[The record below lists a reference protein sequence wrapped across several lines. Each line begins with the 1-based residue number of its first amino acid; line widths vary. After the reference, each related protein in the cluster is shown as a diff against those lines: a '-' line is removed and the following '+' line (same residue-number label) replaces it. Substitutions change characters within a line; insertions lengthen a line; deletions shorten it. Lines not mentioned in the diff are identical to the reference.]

1 MGLLVVLTSCN
12 RDAERCLYM
21 AEECMETEPGK
32 AYKCLSEME
41 DVGNLSAEQRARYAF
56 LCTQAMHKCYIPFTN
71 DSLINVAVEYFTK
84 HNKNHYAAK
93 ALLYKGVVHMQYG
106 IKNLGKAEKA
116 FAQSEKWFKGIEDN
130 QYKAMLYDQY
140 ATLLSY
146 RGRYRDALPYFKNAY
161 FFYSKLES
169 FPEMLSANG
178 EIANIY
184 VRLRDMENAKVYYEK
199 GLQYKDKVPSLL
211 YYFYLRDYANF
222 FSISKEYEKA
232 EQMLLECAQ
241 HINTKAVY
249 DVYLKL
255 AYLYLDKEEYDKMM
269 VYTDKI
275 LRSNDSYWMYCCYRL
290 LYLMCHQ
297 QGLYDDANR
306 YYELYRQNVEKRAIE
321 ELNNWDIEI
330 PLMQKN
336 TLLIEENRVLSGWKL
351 WLTIGA
357 VTVVVASGVIFL
369 FVKRR
374 HIRYLLEKNQELTDA
389 SSNIWKLK
397 GAMTNQ
403 THVVERLKKAM
414 GDMKKEHRDE
424 ICRMKE
430 DMKCLEADIKVLKNK
445 ERENYTEK
453 KELKRQ
459 LTDLEKQ
466 LKQKTESLEY
476 TEEQRKID
484 LRIDYF
490 VMHGRDSIAVDML
503 LQLRYGEEIRA
514 KYDIRASEYL
524 PILRG
529 LLEVEDPALH
539 HKLEGCG
546 LPKNKMTMCYLIA
559 LGLDDVDMMSRAAC
573 LAPNSVKAYRKE
585 CREVVVALQIKN

>member
-1 MGLLVVLTSCN
+1 MGLIVVLTSCN

-41 DVGNLSAEQRARYAF
+41 DVDNLSAEQRARYAF
-56 LCTQAMHKCYIPFTN
+56 LCTQAMHKCHIPFTN
-71 DSLINVAVEYFTK
+71 DSLINVAVEYFTR

-93 ALLYKGVVHMQYG
+93 ALLYKGMIHTQYG
-106 IKNLGKAEKA
+106 IRNFEKAEKA
-116 FAQSEKWFKGIEDN
+116 FAQSEKWFKGIEDD

-169 FPEMLSANG
+169 FPEMLSANR

-321 ELNNWDIEI
+321 ELDNWDIEI
-330 PLMQKN
+330 PLKQKN

-374 HIRYLLEKNQELTDA
+374 HLRYLLEKNQELTDA

-403 THVVERLKKAM
+403 AHVVERLKKAM

-585 CREVVVALQIKN
+585 CREVIVALQIKN

>member
-12 RDAERCLYM
+12 RDAEQCLYR

-330 PLMQKN
+330 PLKQKN

-403 THVVERLKKAM
+403 AHVVERLKKAM

-424 ICRMKE
+424 ICRMRE
-430 DMKCLEADIKVLKNK
+430 GMKHLEADIKELKDK

-466 LKQKTESLEY
+466 LKQKTESLDY

-529 LLEVEDPALH
+529 LLEVENPALH
-539 HKLEGCG
+539 HKLEGGG

>member
-1 MGLLVVLTSCN
+1 MGLIVVLTSCN

-32 AYKCLSEME
+32 AYKCLLEME
-41 DVGNLSAEQRARYAF
+41 DVENLSAEQQARYAL
-56 LCTQAMHKCYIPFTN
+56 LCTQAMHECHIPFTN
-71 DSLINVAVEYFTK
+71 DSLINVAVEYFTR

-106 IKNLGKAEKA
+106 IKNLDKAETA
-116 FAQSEKWFKGIEDN
+116 FVQSEKWFKGIEDN

-146 RGRYRDALPYFKNAY
+146 RGRYRDALLYFKNAY

-232 EQMLLECAQ
+232 EQMLLECTQ
-241 HINTKAVY
+241 HIDTKAVY

-321 ELNNWDIEI
+321 ELDNWDIKI
-330 PLMQKN
+330 PLKQKN

-351 WLTIGA
+351 WLTISV
-357 VTVVVASGVIFL
+357 VTLVVASGVIFL

-374 HIRYLLEKNQELTDA
+374 HIRYQLEKNQELTDA

-424 ICRMKE
+424 IFRMKE
-430 DMKCLEADIKVLKNK
+430 GMKHLEADIKVLKNK

-573 LAPNSVKAYRKE
+573 LAPNSVKAYRKG
-585 CREVVVALQIKN
+585 CREVIVALQIKN

>member
-1 MGLLVVLTSCN
+1 MGLLVVQTSCN

-41 DVGNLSAEQRARYAF
+41 DVDNLSAEQRARYAF
-56 LCTQAMHKCYIPFTN
+56 LCTQAMHKCHIPFTN
-71 DSLINVAVEYFTK
+71 DSLINVAVEYFTR

-93 ALLYKGVVHMQYG
+93 ALLYKGMIHTQYG
-106 IKNLGKAEKA
+106 IRNFEKAEKA
-116 FAQSEKWFKGIEDN
+116 FAQSEKWFKGIEDD

-169 FPEMLSANG
+169 FPEMLSANR

-321 ELNNWDIEI
+321 ELDNWDIEI
-330 PLMQKN
+330 PLKQKN

-374 HIRYLLEKNQELTDA
+374 HLRYLLEKNQELTDA

-403 THVVERLKKAM
+403 AHVVERLKKAM

-585 CREVVVALQIKN
+585 CREVIVALQIKN

>member
-1 MGLLVVLTSCN
+1 MGLIVVQTSCN

-41 DVGNLSAEQRARYAF
+41 DVENLSAEQQARYAL
-56 LCTQAMHKCYIPFTN
+56 LCTQAMHKCHIPFTN
-71 DSLINVAVEYFTK
+71 DSLINVAVEYFTR

-106 IKNLGKAEKA
+106 IKNLDKAETA
-116 FAQSEKWFKGIEDN
+116 FVQSEKWFKGIEDN

-199 GLQYKDKVPSLL
+199 GLLYKDKVPSLL

-241 HINTKAVY
+241 HIDTKAVY

-275 LRSNDSYWMYCCYRL
+275 LRSNDSYWLYCCYQL
-290 LYLMCHQ
+290 LSRIYHR

-321 ELNNWDIEI
+321 ELDNWDIKI
-330 PLMQKN
+330 PLKQKN

-351 WLTIGA
+351 WLTISV
-357 VTVVVASGVIFL
+357 VTLVVASGVIFL
-369 FVKRR
+369 LVKRR
-374 HIRYLLEKNQELTDA
+374 HIRYLLEKNQELTNA

-424 ICRMKE
+424 IFRMKE
-430 DMKCLEADIKVLKNK
+430 GMKHLEADIKELKNK

-484 LRIDYF
+484 LRINYF

-585 CREVVVALQIKN
+585 CREVIVALQIKN

>member
-1 MGLLVVLTSCN
+1 MGLLVVQTSCN
-12 RDAERCLYM
+12 RDAERCLYR

-41 DVGNLSAEQRARYAF
+41 NVDNLSAEQRARYAF
-56 LCTQAMHKCYIPFTN
+56 LCTQAMHKCHIPFTN
-71 DSLINVAVEYFTK
+71 DSLINVAVKYFTK

-106 IKNLGKAEKA
+106 IRNLDKAEKA
-116 FAQSEKWFKGIEDN
+116 FVQSEKWFKGIEDN

-321 ELNNWDIEI
+321 KLDNWDIEI
-330 PLMQKN
+330 PLKQKN

-403 THVVERLKKAM
+403 AHVVERLKKAM

-424 ICRMKE
+424 ICRMRE
-430 DMKCLEADIKVLKNK
+430 GMKHLEADIKELKDK

-466 LKQKTESLEY
+466 LKQKTESLDY

-503 LQLRYGEEIRA
+503 LQLRYGEEIQA

-529 LLEVEDPALH
+529 LLEVENPALH
-539 HKLEGCG
+539 HKLEDCV
-546 LPKNKMTMCYLIA
+546 LPKNKLTMCYLIA

>member
-1 MGLLVVLTSCN
+1 
-12 RDAERCLYM
+12 
-21 AEECMETEPGK
+21 METEPGK

-41 DVGNLSAEQRARYAF
+41 DVDNLSAEQRARYAF
-56 LCTQAMHKCYIPFTN
+56 LYTQAMHECHIPFTN
-71 DSLINVAVEYFTK
+71 DSLINVAVEYFTR

-93 ALLYKGVVHMQYG
+93 ALLYKGMIHTQYG
-106 IKNLGKAEKA
+106 IRNFEKAEKA
-116 FAQSEKWFKGIEDN
+116 FAQSEKWFKGIEDD

-169 FPEMLSANG
+169 FPEMLSANR

-321 ELNNWDIEI
+321 ELDNWDIEI
-330 PLMQKN
+330 PLKQKN

-374 HIRYLLEKNQELTDA
+374 HLRYLLEKNQELTDA

-403 THVVERLKKAM
+403 AHVVERLKKAM

-585 CREVVVALQIKN
+585 CREVIVALQIKN

>member
-1 MGLLVVLTSCN
+1 MGLLVVQTSCN
-12 RDAERCLYM
+12 RDAEQCLYR
-21 AEECMETEPGK
+21 AEKCMETEPGK

-71 DSLINVAVEYFTK
+71 DSLINVAVKYFTR

-106 IKNLGKAEKA
+106 IKNLDKAEKA

-321 ELNNWDIEI
+321 ELDNWDIKI
-330 PLMQKN
+330 PLKQKN

-351 WLTIGA
+351 WQTIGI

-374 HIRYLLEKNQELTDA
+374 HLRYLLEKNQELTDA

-403 THVVERLKKAM
+403 AHVVERLKKAM

-430 DMKCLEADIKVLKNK
+430 GMKHLEADIKVMKNK

-585 CREVVVALQIKN
+585 CREVIVALQIKN

>member
-1 MGLLVVLTSCN
+1 MGLLVVQTSCN
-12 RDAERCLYM
+12 RDAEQCLYR

-56 LCTQAMHKCYIPFTN
+56 LCTQAMHKCHIPLTN
-71 DSLINVAVEYFTK
+71 DSHINVAVEYYTK
-84 HNKNHYAAK
+84 QNKNHYAAK
-93 ALLYKGVVHMQYG
+93 ALLYQRVVHMQYG
-106 IKNLGKAEKA
+106 IRNLDKAEKA
-116 FAQSEKWFKGIEDN
+116 FVQSEKWFKGIEDN

-184 VRLRDMENAKVYYEK
+184 VRLREMENAKVYYEK

-321 ELNNWDIEI
+321 KLDNWDIEI
-330 PLMQKN
+330 PLKQKN

-403 THVVERLKKAM
+403 AHVVERLKKAM

-424 ICRMKE
+424 ICRMRE
-430 DMKCLEADIKVLKNK
+430 GMKHLEADIKELKDK

-466 LKQKTESLEY
+466 LKQKTESLDY

-490 VMHGRDSIAVDML
+490 VIHGRDSIAVDML

-529 LLEVEDPALH
+529 LLEVENPALH
-539 HKLEGCG
+539 HKLEDCV
-546 LPKNKMTMCYLIA
+546 LPKNKLTMCYLIA

-585 CREVVVALQIKN
+585 CREVVVALKS